1 VGLERLKEL
10 ALRMSLRYNGGV
22 LGSKDHSLSES
33 RATSPSK
40 SMAPPSPTVLDSAA
54 LFGRSNEL
62 RLWHRGQEYRLRITK
77 AGKLI
82 LTK

>member
-1 VGLERLKEL
+1 MPPAKLV
-10 ALRMSLRYNGGV
+10 
-22 LGSKDHSLSES
+22 
-33 RATSPSK
+33 
-40 SMAPPSPTVLDSAA
+40 APPSPAVVDAAA
-54 LFGRSNEL
+54 LFGRSNEV

>member
-1 VGLERLKEL
+1 M
-10 ALRMSLRYNGGV
+10 RMSLRYNV
-22 LGSKDHSLSES
+22 RVPLRKDPSES
-33 RATSPSK
+33 ESP
-40 SMAPPSPTVLDSAA
+40 APVAAALSDLPTPPAVIDTAS

-62 RLWHRGQEYRLRITK
+62 RLWHRGQEYRMRITK

>member
-1 VGLERLKEL
+1 
-10 ALRMSLRYNGGV
+10 MSFR
-22 LGSKDHSLSES
+22 KDASSGES
-33 RATSPSK
+33 PAMPPAQGA
-40 SMAPPSPTVLDSAA
+40 APPSPAAVDAAA
-54 LFGRSNEL
+54 LFGRSNEV